1 MPRPRDKTEA
11 KRLTDQQV
19 VDEIRDKTSLRNV
32 VREQIESWANRREND
47 SRQRQPMKPVEAKR
61 DALDMAEILID
72 LVRNADARKK
82 ILGGADASTRGL
94 RMHELPV
101 GDKGQRWEVQTKGY
115 PKDEQQAVGWAGTQK
130 GAKSMAEG
138 FAKAPGFE
146 YARVVDR
153 EGKEPN
159 LTLREGTW
167 FT

>member
-1 MPRPRDKTEA
+1 MQRPSDKTEA

-32 VREQIESWANRREND
+32 VRELLESWANRREQD

-61 DALDMAEILID
+61 DALDMAEQVILM
-72 LVRNADARKK
+72 VREVDACKK
-82 ILGGADASTRGL
+82 ILAGADRGL